1 MIFSGDISHDSKSVT
16 TPVIFITIDLDTGN
30 NGTQVILTY
39 QMMGVI
45 MIMGIMGFK

>member
-1 MIFSGDISHDSKSVT
+1 MSHDSKSIT

-30 NGTQVILTY
+30 NGIQVILTS
-39 QMMGVI
+39 QMMGVV